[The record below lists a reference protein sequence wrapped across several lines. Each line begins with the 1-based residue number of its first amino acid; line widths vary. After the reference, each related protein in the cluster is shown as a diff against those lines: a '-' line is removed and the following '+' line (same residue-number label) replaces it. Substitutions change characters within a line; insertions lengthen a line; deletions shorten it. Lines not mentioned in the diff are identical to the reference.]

1 MIYNILCYYFGSHLV
16 EELKIKS
23 EQSETSESNPRSS
36 AILKQVKAK
45 QMRILD
51 LERNILQA
59 KGLRTA
65 LCVRIVHTKTLG
77 EYVVYVLRVE
87 DVETGLQWVV
97 HRRYRDFFT
106 LKEELD
112 DMSLF
117 TKDINFP
124 KKTISMSLSRNTTR
138 IVESRIIELEQ
149 YVRRVL
155 HILTLHATMDP
166 LASRSLRHLQNFLG
180 VDKYVDCIRPP
191 LLDDQRYIELMA
203 YRFLN
208 DFASPACQQ
217 CIRFVTSVDLEVLVS
232 DTGST
237 GYRPVLDHMKQ
248 ALTEVEVFVL
258 QQHQQLMIHSLLDRK
273 PELTPEQFH
282 TFVRRCVRRQVEA
295 ALFLPLRRNVFRI
308 VYSFIADQAQ
318 NMQDALSILQDAG
331 PEYFM
336 VDPYV
341 TQTKSLPKA
350 IKAFR
355 DVMQAYLPADQGQ
368 LLMHAAA
375 IVMELHTE
383 CIQAAKLRKELVTT
397 SSDAINT
404 QSSIIKKKIENTTDE
419 ASNHSTDVLECF
431 INELTDSVVTET
443 SPINNKSR
451 RESGRFNLT
460 GKAALRDPVSEMFS
474 SEETSAPENVARG
487 EAIDRLSSIS
497 MKDNISNEE
506 EHKDMR
512 SQQSR
517 RKSDGILSMML
528 NRSNEELD
536 DGELSIELNNLA
548 INSSLNSKTIHQRN
562 EIDNSNIIP
571 SKQLSD
577 DYDGEDIDQFHT
589 VLDSSD
595 IEHEGAINNSGFYE
609 V

>member
-1 MIYNILCYYFGSHLV
+1 LV
-16 EELKIKS
+16 EELKMKS
-23 EQSETSESNPRSS
+23 EQSEISESNPPSS
-36 AILKQVKAK
+36 ATLKQVKAK

-65 LCVRIVHTKTLG
+65 LCVRIVHTKSLG
-77 EYVVYVLRVE
+77 EYVLYVLRVE

-97 HRRYRDFFT
+97 HRRYRDFYT

-117 TKDINFP
+117 TKDISFP
-124 KKTISMSLSRNTTR
+124 KKTISMTLSRNTTR
-138 IVESRIIELEQ
+138 VVESRIVELEQ

-155 HILTLHATMDP
+155 HILTLYATMDP
-166 LASRSLRHLQNFLG
+166 LASRSLRHLQIFLG

-191 LLDDQRYIELMA
+191 LLDNQRYIELMV

-217 CIRFVTSVDLEVLVS
+217 CIRFVSSVDLEVLVS
-232 DTGST
+232 DTGSN

-248 ALTEVEVFVL
+248 ALAEVEVFVL
-258 QQHQQLMIHSLLDRK
+258 QQHQQQMIQPLLDRK
-273 PELTPEQFH
+273 PDLSPEQLH

-318 NMQDALSILQDAG
+318 SMQDALSILQDAG

-336 VDPYV
+336 VNPYV

-383 CIQAAKLRKELVTT
+383 CIQAEKIRKEFVTP
-397 SSDAINT
+397 SDAIDK
-404 QSSIIKKKIENTTDE
+404 QSSVIKKKIENNTDE
-419 ASNHSTDVLECF
+419 VSNHSTEVLECV
-431 INELTDSVVTET
+431 IAEITDAVSAET
-443 SPINNKSR
+443 SPLNNKSR
-451 RESGRFNLT
+451 RESGKFNLT
-460 GKAALRDPVSEMFS
+460 GKAALLDPVSEMFS
-474 SEETSAPENVARG
+474 SEETSAPENVASG
-487 EAIDRLSSIS
+487 ESIERFSSIS
-497 MKDNISNEE
+497 IHDNIPNE
-506 EHKDMR
+506 DMR
-512 SQQSR
+512 SHQSR
-517 RKSDGILSMML
+517 RKSDGIMSMML

-536 DGELSIELNNLA
+536 DGDLSIELNNLA
-548 INSSLNSKTIHQRN
+548 IKSSLNSKTIHHRDK
-562 EIDNSNIIP
+562 IDHSNSIS
-571 SKQLSD
+571 SKNLSD
-577 DYDGEDIDQFHT
+577 EYDGGEDIDQFHT

-595 IEHEGAINNSGFYE
+595 IEQEGAINNSGFYE